1 MATSDRAPKH
11 GAVNLKD
18 YIRDV
23 PDFPNPGTLFKDI
36 TPLLLDPLAFRVAV
50 DAIADYVSTLEF
62 DAIVSIDARGFL
74 LAGPLAYLMNKPL
87 IPVRKKGKLPF
98 KTHELTYQLE
108 YGSDTLEI
116 HVDAVA
122 GGHSVL
128 IVDDLLA
135 TGGTVAAA
143 AGLVEQMDGRVAG
156 VAVLVELTRLNGRA
170 QLHGYDIHSI
180 VRF

>member
-1 MATSDRAPKH
+1 MATSDRAHRRGP
-11 GAVNLKD
+11 VNLKD

-36 TPLLLDPLAFRVAV
+36 TPLLLAPLAFRMAV
-50 DAIADYVSTLEF
+50 DGIADYASTLEF

-74 LAGPLAYLMNKPL
+74 LAGPLAYSMSKPL

-98 KTHELTYQLE
+98 KTYELTYELE

-116 HVDAVA
+116 HVDAIA

-143 AGLVEQMDGRVAG
+143 ARLVEQMGARVAG
-156 VAVLVELTRLNGRA
+156 VAVLVELASLDGRA
-170 QLHGYDIHSI
+170 QLQGYDIHSL